1 MEVEEP
7 EPGQEEECEAEQGAG
22 HRGAQQAERQVQR
35 HRDGCH
41 PRHEEARVGQVG
53 SERWAQHARDHADDG
68 GGEQEDHVTTVT
80 KLLVPARDP
89 ALPGALHERVERVAG
104 REDIDDL
111 VAEGRVLVVDRGDHV
126 VEAVLADGIDQL
138 GCHAPGHLLVQGAV
152 GLDAQVLRQLG
163 DHLGPALLGGALL
176 PGAPGHQD
184 RQRQHGEPGSHA
196 GEGSE
201 VLAGACQD
209 AAMIRT
215 ERHGSVLVCT
225 IDRPD
230 RRNAVDAEHLTG
242 LRAAF
247 EAVGDARALVLTG
260 EGSAFC
266 AGADLTHVEDRD
278 AAALVRTTL
287 DALSGLP
294 ICTIAAVHGP
304 AMGAGM
310 QLALS
315 CDLRVVG
322 PGARFGIPSAKLGL
336 MVDHWTIEKLALLAG
351 HGPARAVLLAA
362 DTIDAESALRTGF
375 AQRAGDLADAIAWAE
390 DVARLAPLS
399 VAGQKLALDRLSGRT
414 VGDADVELAFDRAW
428 TSEDRL
434 EGVRAF
440 HEKRP
445 ARFRGV

>member
-1 MEVEEP
+1 MGP
-7 EPGQEEECEAEQGAG
+7 E
-22 HRGAQQAERQVQR
+22 RSAQR
-35 HRDGCH
+35 
-41 PRHEEARVGQVG
+41 
-53 SERWAQHARDHADDG
+53 ARDHADDDG
-68 GGEQEDHVTTVT
+68 DEQEDHVTTVT
-80 KLLVPARDP
+80 KPLVPARDP
-89 ALPGALHERVERVAG
+89 ALTGALQERVERVAG
-104 REDIDDL
+104 REDVDDL
-111 VAEGRVLVVDRGDHV
+111 VAERRVPVIDRRDHL

-138 GCHAPGHLLVQGAV
+138 GGHAPGHVLVQGAV

-163 DHLGPALLGGALL
+163 DDLGPTLLSGRLL
-176 PGAPGHQD
+176 PAAPGRQD
-184 RQRQHGEPGSHA
+184 RQRQHGEPESHA

-201 VLAGACQD
+201 VVAGACQD
-209 AAMIRT
+209 APMIRT

-260 EGSAFC
+260 QGSAFC
-266 AGADLTHVEDRD
+266 AGADLTHVEDRE

-414 VGDADVELAFDRAW
+414 VGAADVEVAFDRVW

-434 EGVRAF
+434 EGIRAF
-440 HEKRP
+440 QEKRP